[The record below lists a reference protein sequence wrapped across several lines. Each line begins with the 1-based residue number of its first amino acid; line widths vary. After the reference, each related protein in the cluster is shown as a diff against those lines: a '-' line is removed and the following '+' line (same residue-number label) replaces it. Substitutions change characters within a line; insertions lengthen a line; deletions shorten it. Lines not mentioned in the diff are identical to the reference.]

1 MSNKGDTKMNIK
13 ARISPG
19 VVFWEEIFWLMT
31 SSKDRSTCYV

>member
-1 MSNKGDTKMNIK
+1 MNIK